1 VEEDKVRQIVV
12 WIVLFVFGIEDW
24 KKKRISLPGLTLFLA
39 GGVLSQIW
47 EEQNDCGSLLLSLIP
62 GGVLLLLAFA
72 APEGLGTGDGLVLL
86 GIGLF
91 LPWQQT
97 LALLAGA
104 LALSS
109 AWGIL
114 LMLRHRGGRKT
125 TLPFV
130 PFLWLAFSIGGI
142 VFLIAA

>member
-1 VEEDKVRQIVV
+1 MRQVV
-12 WIVLFVFGIEDW
+12 IWIFLLVMGIEDW
-24 KKKRISLPGLTLFLA
+24 KKKRISLPGIMLFLVV
-39 GGVLSQIW
+39 GMFTRIW
-47 EEQNDCGSLLLSLIP
+47 DGQNDWGSLVLSLIP

-72 APEGLGTGDGLVLL
+72 APEGIGTGDGLVLL

-91 LPWQQT
+91 LPWQQM

-109 AWGIL
+109 VWGIT
-114 LMLRHRGGRKT
+114 LMLCHRGGRKT
-125 TLPFV
+125 VLPFI

-142 VFLIAA
+142 L

>member
-1 VEEDKVRQIVV
+1 MRQVVV
-12 WIVLFVFGIEDW
+12 WVFLLVMGIEDW
-24 KKKRISLPGLTLFLA
+24 KKKRISLPGIMLFLA
-39 GGVLSQIW
+39 VGMFTRIW
-47 EEQNDCGSLLLSLIP
+47 DRQNDWGSLLLSLIP
-62 GGVLLLLAFA
+62 GGVLLLLVFA
-72 APEGLGTGDGLVLL
+72 APGGIGAGDGLVLL

-104 LALSS
+104 LALVSV
-109 AWGIL
+109 WGIA

-125 TLPFV
+125 VLPFI

-142 VFLIAA
+142 MG